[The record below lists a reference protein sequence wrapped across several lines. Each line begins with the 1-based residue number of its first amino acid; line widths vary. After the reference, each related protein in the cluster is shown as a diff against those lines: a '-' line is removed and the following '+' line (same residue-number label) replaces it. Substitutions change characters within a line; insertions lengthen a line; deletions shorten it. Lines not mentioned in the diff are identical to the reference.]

1 MSSNEKTK
9 VGNATDALTGL
20 MLSDLIS
27 DHLIQQPQCGII
39 ILDIDTFRVFTAC
52 YGYQESDAVL
62 KDLAQT
68 LQRMAPE
75 QCHIFRSAG
84 DEFTILMK
92 YLPINQ
98 LLDFAFKLS
107 KTIKAQFAHYPAGK
121 YFYLIKDKPSSR
133 IQSIPLTVSCGVA
146 LYPDHGNS
154 YVWIKEAIYQA
165 WYIQGKR
172 EVVTSL
178 QL

>member
-1 MSSNEKTK
+1 MSSHESPK
-9 VGNATDALTGL
+9 VEIATDALTGL
-20 MLSDLIS
+20 MLSASIS
-27 DHLIQQPQCGII
+27 DLLTQQTQCSIL
-39 ILDIDTFRVFTAC
+39 ILDIDTFRIFTAC
-52 YGYQESDAVL
+52 HGYQESDTVL

-68 LQRMAPE
+68 LQRIAPE

-84 DEFTILMK
+84 DEFTILME
-92 YLPINQ
+92 YLPISR
-98 LLDFAFKLS
+98 LLDFALELS

-121 YFYLIKDKPSSR
+121 NFYLLEDEPSSR

-154 YVWIKEAIYQA
+154 YIQIKEAIYQT
-165 WYIQGKR
+165 WDIQGKR

>member
-1 MSSNEKTK
+1 MSSHESLNVEI
-9 VGNATDALTGL
+9 ATDALTGL
-20 MLSDLIS
+20 MLPTLIS
-27 DHLIQQPQCGII
+27 DFLIQQTRCSMI

-52 YGYQESDAVL
+52 HGYQEGDAVL

-84 DEFTILMK
+84 DEFTMLME
-92 YLPINQ
+92 YLPISR
-98 LLDFAFKLS
+98 LLKFAFRVS
-107 KTIKAQFAHYPAGK
+107 ETVKAQFAHYPAGK

-133 IQSIPLTVSCGVA
+133 IQSIPLTVSCGIA
-146 LYPDHGNS
+146 LYPDHGTS
-154 YVWIKEAIYQA
+154 YVQIKEAIYET
-165 WYIQGKR
+165 WYIQEKR

-178 QL
+178 QA